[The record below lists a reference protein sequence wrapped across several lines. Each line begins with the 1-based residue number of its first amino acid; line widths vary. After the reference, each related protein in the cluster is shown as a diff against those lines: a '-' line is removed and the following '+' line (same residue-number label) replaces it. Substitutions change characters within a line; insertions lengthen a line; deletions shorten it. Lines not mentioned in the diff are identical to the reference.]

1 MIKSG
6 LGRPQMTEYETVHR
20 VKPHETKYVRRVP
33 YGRTWE
39 DASELKKKNYLQ
51 FAKLAHSA
59 TDETKTTELP
69 PAAEAVK
76 TSMKPI
82 GQKPSRTA
90 TEEEYRNLV
99 QFAIE
104 RGLPIPRAE
113 VIRYN
118 VQVMVERVKLK
129 EAIYEKVAIPEV
141 VVV

>member
-1 MIKSG
+1 M
-6 LGRPQMTEYETVHR
+6 LEYETVR
-20 VKPHETKYVRRVP
+20 RMKPRKTEYVRRVP
-33 YGRTWE
+33 YGRKWE
-39 DASELKKKNYLQ
+39 EASELKKKNYLQ
-51 FAKLAHSA
+51 FAKLVHSA
-59 TDETKTTELP
+59 TYKTKTTELS

-99 QFAIE
+99 QFVIE
-104 RGLPIPRAE
+104 RGLPIPKAE

-118 VQVMVERVKLK
+118 ERVLVERVKLR
-129 EAIYEKVAIPEV
+129 EAVYEKVAIPEV

>member
-1 MIKSG
+1 M
-6 LGRPQMTEYETVHR
+6 PEYETVR
-20 VKPHETKYVRRVP
+20 RMKPREIEYVRRVP

-39 DASELKKKNYLQ
+39 EASELKKKNYLQ

-59 TDETKTTELP
+59 TDERKETELS

-104 RGLPIPRAE
+104 RGLPIPKAE

-118 VQVMVERVKLK
+118 ERVLVERVRLK
-129 EAIYEKVAIPEV
+129 EAVYEKVAMPEIV
-141 VVV
+141 VV